1 MRLLLKE
8 RRARVNGRRSVAVSM
23 FGAFCLMM
31 LMYLVIEIVAVA
43 ALLAVG
49 FVLYILILS
58 IWEICNARKDFRR
71 KN

>member
-23 FGAFCLMM
+23 FGVFCLMM
-31 LMYLVIEIVAVA
+31 LMYLVIEIVAA
-43 ALLAVG
+43 AGLLAVG

-58 IWEICNARKDFRR
+58 VREICDARKDFRR

>member
-8 RRARVNGRRSVAVSM
+8 RRARVNGRRSVAASM

-43 ALLAVG
+43 GLLAVG

-58 IWEICNARKDFRR
+58 VWEICDARKDFRR